1 MTPSILQSDVI
12 ISIVKNWDWLISRK
26 REWVNW
32 SIFSV
37 RLADKKRTVMK
48 AIVSLERLC
57 ALSER
62 LAIVLT
68 CTLVSQSKDI
78 FKNLDSTIQ
87 SILIF
92 VDLMSWYTLEQGTS
106 LNSRPSLDF
115 LMKGIACFY
124 SMYTTSYFW
133 LYMYIVVWSLKST
146 DWPLQLSLEESNI
159 YIAGSNSH
167 VGSTKYVSGC
177 NFLYLW
183 CIWFCGI
190 L

>member
-1 MTPSILQSDVI
+1 MSASKGNVPCLKGLQ
-12 ISIVKNWDWLISRK
+12 LY
-26 REWVNW
+26 
-32 SIFSV
+32 
-37 RLADKKRTVMK
+37 L
-48 AIVSLERLC
+48 
-57 ALSER
+57 
-62 LAIVLT
+62 
-68 CTLVSQSKDI
+68 LVQSKEI

-92 VDLMSWYTLEQGTS
+92 VDLMSWCTLEQGTS

-167 VGSTKYVSGC
+167 VGIVQSTYLDVIFCIYDVSGSVVYYNTYIVGKAC
-177 NFLYLW
+177 LRPS
-183 CIWFCGI
+183 
-190 L
+190 